1 MSGRRETKQIRIP
14 AHSGTNLG
22 TELDIAKTSGG
33 KGTECW
39 RMWGSEGAKSAEI
52 GQFLAHFC
60 QFYDTKNAVE

>member
-1 MSGRRETKQIRIP
+1 MSGWMGTKLTRML
-14 AHSGTNLG
+14 AHRGAKSGSN
-22 TELDIAKTSGG
+22 LDIAKSSGG